1 MPKYLSALATSSI
14 VGKSD
19 TEGTTINSVLLKQNA
34 VSADS
39 VHTNSL
45 KLASGASSDLW
56 LKCSSSEGDATWSTL
71 PNSFTI
77 AVPTGIAYVATNG
90 NDSTGT
96 GAISAPFATIEH
108 AFSTLSGCTN
118 AVIHVAPGTYVTGS
132 YIFNIDG
139 RNLAL
144 IAEGAVSWLGP
155 YAKPF
160 RADSGNCGT
169 VTMIGSSKG
178 CGWTV
183 VTLALEGTIAAYLK
197 DVQIQAGLLAGTDP
211 SPNISVWV
219 QDSTIHSPYIKNGKL
234 IHADNVLFTGELNEL
249 FGNLGLMTNCRFQ
262 CTLRAEACLDPSEVS
277 PRGFFNCDIRG
288 ALTMS
293 GSTAYMDNATY
304 RTLQSNGGSIDSSTQ
319 VCIVD
324 AAMTDQVIVDISA
337 SPYTI
342 AATTQDA
349 VFVMDTSTANGV
361 IYLPPVS
368 TSTGRVIQIRNTG
381 SKTLCIN
388 TSASASA
395 DRIWNTL
402 TSVNL
407 RADSSLSLRAG
418 PASQNSWIT
427 V

>member
-56 LKCSSSEGDATWSTL
+56 LKCTSSDGDATWTTL

-96 GAISAPFATIEH
+96 GAISAPFATIQR
-108 AFSTLSGCTN
+108 AFSAVAGFTN
-118 AVIHVAPGTYVTGS
+118 AIIRVAPGSYQSDNVPMYVD
-132 YIFNIDG
+132 N
-139 RNLAL
+139 RNVVFL
-144 IAEGAVSWLGP
+144 AEGAVEFAIDGTANVCVYTAALCTRGTFTFTGCN
-155 YAKPF
+155 AK
-160 RADSGNCGT
+160 
-169 VTMIGSSKG
+169 
-178 CGWTV
+178 CGWSMYC
-183 VTLALEGTIAAYLK
+183 LALSGQLEANLSNLTCTNIIVSTTDSCKVHLK
-197 DVQIQAGLLAGTDP
+197 
-211 SPNISVWV
+211 
-219 QDSTIHSPYIKNGKL
+219 DSTIDQTYVVSPTTTYMDIDNVKHTGNATMGKL
-234 IHADNVLFTGELNEL
+234 GLVTNSQFQGSLTAASFADI
-249 FGNLGLMTNCRFQ
+249 
-262 CTLRAEACLDPSEVS
+262 SEIS

-293 GSTAYMDNATY
+293 GNTAYMDNATY
-304 RTLQSNGGSIDSSTQ
+304 RALQSNGGSIGANTQ
-319 VCIVD
+319 VSIVD
-324 AAMTDQVIVDISA
+324 AAMTDQIIVDISA

-361 IYLPPVS
+361 IYLPPLS